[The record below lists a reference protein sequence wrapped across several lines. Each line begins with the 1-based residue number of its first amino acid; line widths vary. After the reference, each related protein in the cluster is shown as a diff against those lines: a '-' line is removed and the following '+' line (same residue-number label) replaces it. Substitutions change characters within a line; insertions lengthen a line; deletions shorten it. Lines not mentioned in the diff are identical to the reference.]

1 MNDYHITRPDGTQ
14 EGPFSEEELEEL
26 YRDRKLPQ
34 GSLVWTP
41 GWATWKAC
49 EDAFSWYA
57 PPPSPPTT
65 ATPPPLPVAQNNGQG
80 RKISPFLQDAW
91 LHMAIGVGLMVI
103 FVICINLWPQVRF
116 LRFLILIGAVLIF
129 KGFGSFRKHS
139 MAKGEK
145 TKATPVRSVHTHGR
159 HKSSIIAGLLA
170 IFLWPVGAHKFYNG
184 SWGWGIIY
192 IVIIVAAWVNP
203 NPNLGILWISEF
215 ILALIQGIWWLAN
228 PVYYHRKYNET
239 SPSSMK
245 W

>member
-57 PPPSPPTT
+57 PPP
-65 ATPPPLPVAQNNGQG
+65 PLPGALNNGRG

-91 LHMAIGVGLMVI
+91 LYMAIGFGI
-103 FVICINLWPQVRF
+103 I
-116 LRFLILIGAVLIF
+116 ILIFTIAAFWPKIKLGPLAIMGFVFIF

>member
-1 MNDYHITRPDGTQ
+1 MDSYHITRPDGTQ
-14 EGPFSEEELEEL
+14 EGPFSEEELKEL

-34 GSLVWTP
+34 GSLVWTS

-57 PPPSPPTT
+57 PPPSPPTI
-65 ATPPPLPVAQNNGQG
+65 ATPPPLPGALNNGRG

-91 LHMAIGVGLMVI
+91 LYMAIGFGI
-103 FVICINLWPQVRF
+103 I
-116 LRFLILIGAVLIF
+116 ILIFTIDAFWPKIKLGPLAIMGFVFIF

-239 SPSSMK
+239 SPSPMK

>member
-1 MNDYHITRPDGTQ
+1 MDSYHITRPDGTQ
-14 EGPFSEEELEEL
+14 EGPFSEEELKEL

-34 GSLVWTP
+34 GSLVWTS

-57 PPPSPPTT
+57 PPPSPPAI
-65 ATPPPLPVAQNNGQG
+65 ATPPPLPGALNNGRG
-80 RKISPFLQDAW
+80 RKISHFLQDAW
-91 LHMAIGVGLMVI
+91 LYMAIGFGI
-103 FVICINLWPQVRF
+103 I
-116 LRFLILIGAVLIF
+116 ILIFTIAAFWPKIKLGPLAIMGFVFIF

-192 IVIIVAAWVNP
+192 IVIIVAAWVNL

-228 PVYYHRKYNET
+228 PVYYHRKYNEAPP
-239 SPSSMK
+239 SPMK